1 MSILDGPPNE
11 KPIRSTDLGE
21 SILVEQL
28 SWPSTCVFGQA
39 TSVEHPTMNTHS
51 VSRWIVLC
59 CFFGAWIGNTQA
71 ADRPNIVLIFAD
83 DQGYGDL
90 GVYGAQGYETPNLD
104 RMAAEGLKFTS
115 FYVSQAVC
123 GASRASLLTGCYSN
137 RVSIL
142 GAPGPN
148 SKIGINSQEQ
158 LLPEL
163 LKQEGYATA
172 MFGKWHLG
180 HLQPFLP
187 PNHGFDEYF
196 GLPYSNDMWPY
207 HPTSKAFPDLPLIEG
222 TKTINPSVT
231 AEDQT
236 HLTRWY
242 TERAVK
248 FIKSHRD
255 EPFFLYVA
263 HAMPHVP
270 LFCSEKF
277 QGSSQQGAYG
287 DVIQEIDWGV
297 GQILS
302 TLDECGIADN
312 TLVIYTSDNGPWLS
326 YGNHAG
332 TTAGLREGKGTAW
345 EGGVRVPCLM
355 RWPGQLDK
363 NRVVDQMAAT
373 IDIVPTLCELAGVEK
388 PRNKIDGVSLVTL
401 LKDASAAPP
410 RDTYHYYYGQ
420 ELRAVR
426 QGPWKLVFPHQF
438 RSLTGEPGQDGL
450 PAGYSQQK
458 CELGLYHLESD
469 RNETK
474 NVASDHPEIVQQLQ
488 ELAEAMRAQL
498 GDSLTQTQG
507 MEIRPPGRLNESP

>member
-1 MSILDGPPNE
+1 MIQTAIRFLILALFLTTTAKGWTAD
-11 KPIRSTDLGE
+11 
-21 SILVEQL
+21 
-28 SWPSTCVFGQA
+28 
-39 TSVEHPTMNTHS
+39 
-51 VSRWIVLC
+51 
-59 CFFGAWIGNTQA
+59 
-71 ADRPNIVLIFAD
+71 DRPNIVLIFAD
-83 DQGYGDL
+83 DQGYGDV
-90 GVYGAQGYETPNLD
+90 GVYGAQGYNTPNLD

-123 GASRASLLTGCYSN
+123 GASRASLLSGCYSN

-142 GAPGPN
+142 GAPGPK
-148 SKIGINSQEQ
+148 STTGINPDEQ

-163 LKQEGYATA
+163 LKDEGYATA

-180 HLQPFLP
+180 HLEPFLP
-187 PNHGFDEYF
+187 PNHGFDQYF

-222 TKTINPSVT
+222 TKIINPSVT

-242 TERAVK
+242 TERAVE
-248 FIKSHRD
+248 FIKSHRGD
-255 EPFFLYVA
+255 PFFLYVA

-270 LFCSEKF
+270 LFCSTEF
-277 QGSSQQGAYG
+277 QNSSEQGAYG

-302 TLDECGIADN
+302 TLEDCGLTEN

-355 RWPGQLDK
+355 CWPGHLAK
-363 NRVVDQMAAT
+363 NRVIDDMAAT
-373 IDIVPTLCELAGVEK
+373 IDILPTVCELAGAGLPK
-388 PRNKIDGVSLVTL
+388 NKIDGLSLAGL
-401 LKDASAAPP
+401 LADENAASP
-410 RDTYHYYYGQ
+410 RDRYHYYFGR

-426 QGPWKLVFPHQF
+426 QGPWKLVFPHQY
-438 RSLTGEPGQDGL
+438 RSLTGEPGKDGF
-450 PAGYSQQK
+450 PGGYTQEK
-458 CELGLYHLESD
+458 CQLELFHLASD
-469 RNETK
+469 RGESKDVSAQN
-474 NVASDHPEIVQQLQ
+474 PEIVQRLQ
-488 ELAEAMRAQL
+488 KMAQTMRDQL
-498 GDSLTQTQG
+498 GDSLTQSTG
-507 MEIRPPGRLNESP
+507 KEIRPSGKIGKSQ

>member
-1 MSILDGPPNE
+1 M
-11 KPIRSTDLGE
+11 LG
-21 SILVEQL
+21 
-28 SWPSTCVFGQA
+28 G
-39 TSVEHPTMNTHS
+39 
-51 VSRWIVLC
+51 
-59 CFFGAWIGNTQA
+59 WIGSTLA
-71 ADRPNIVLIFAD
+71 AERPNIVLIFAD
-83 DQGYGDL
+83 DQGYGDV
-90 GVYGAQGYETPNLD
+90 GVYGAQGYQTPNLD

-123 GASRASLLTGCYSN
+123 GASRASLLSGCYSN

-148 SKIGINSQEQ
+148 SKTGINPQEQ

-163 LKQEGYATA
+163 LKQQGYATA

-180 HLQPFLP
+180 HLEPFLP

-222 TKTINPSVT
+222 TRVINPSVT

-248 FIKSHRD
+248 FIKSHQE

-270 LFCSEKF
+270 LFCSPKF
-277 QGSSQQGAYG
+277 QGSSEQGAYG

-355 RWPGQLDK
+355 RWPGHLQK
-363 NRVVDQMAAT
+363 NRVVDSMAAT
-373 IDIVPTLCELAGVEK
+373 IDIVPTLCELTGAEK
-388 PRNKIDGVSLVTL
+388 PKNKIDGVSLVPL
-401 LKDASAAPP
+401 LKGTESESP

-426 QGPWKLVFPHQF
+426 QGPWKLVFPHRY
-438 RSLTGEPGQDGL
+438 RSLTGKPGSDGL
-450 PAGYSQQK
+450 PDGYSQEK
-458 CELGLYHLESD
+458 CQLGLYHLGSD

-474 NVASDHPEIVQQLQ
+474 DVSAEHPEIVEQLEKVAQ
-488 ELAEAMRAQL
+488 AMRVQL
-498 GDSLTQTQG
+498 GDSLTKTRG
-507 MEIRPPGRLNESP
+507 MEIRAVGKLKESP